1 MIKLVP
7 YQARCPRCGR
17 LHDFEVTWPSDHV
30 RWVCNRC
37 LTTNITAVSSSV
49 LALGKAENMA
59 VRDVEDIYK
68 TKKED

>member
-1 MIKLVP
+1 
-7 YQARCPRCGR
+7 
-17 LHDFEVTWPSDHV
+17 
-30 RWVCNRC
+30 VCNRC

-49 LALGKAENMA
+49 LRLGKAENMA